1 MKNVFEPRRVQAI
14 CLDIDGTLVDTDDA
28 YVQRL
33 AYALRPLSFLY
44 QEAERIALA
53 RRLVMA
59 AETPTNA
66 ILSLLDRFSLDQTL
80 RPALGA
86 LHQIRGEADPQHLQL
101 IPGVRAALEALVERY
116 SLAIVTAREQRSTEA
131 FLRIT
136 NLKTLFRCV
145 ATARTCRRAKP
156 HPAPVRWAATQMN
169 VPPQACLMVGDTTI
183 DIRAGVAAG
192 AQTVGVL
199 CGFGERHELERA
211 GADLIL
217 ESTTDLV
224 DVLVGNPE
232 RPNGQRSV
240 TRD

>member
-1 MKNVFEPRRVQAI
+1 MKNVFEPQRVQAI

-33 AYALRPLSFLY
+33 ARALRPLSFLY
-44 QEAERIALA
+44 QEEKRIALA

-66 ILSLLDRFSLDQTL
+66 ILSLLDRFSLDQAL

-86 LHQIRGEADPQHLQL
+86 LHRIRGEAEPQLLRL
-101 IPGVRAALEALVERY
+101 IPGVRAALDVLVEHY

-131 FLRIT
+131 FLRT
-136 NLKTLFRCV
+136 ANLRTFFHCV

-156 HPAPVRWAATQMN
+156 HPAPVLWAATQMN
-169 VPPQACLMVGDTTI
+169 VPPHACLMVGDTTI

-217 ESTTDLV
+217 TSTTELV
-224 DVLVGNPE
+224 EVFSTEMNSP
-232 RPNGQRSV
+232 RY
-240 TRD
+240 